1 MLLLYESGARVTELC
16 NVRRYDLHLE
26 KPYTMILHG
35 KGDKIRS
42 VPLDGFVA
50 DVISNY
56 IQKYRVDD
64 NDFLFFNTRR
74 ERLTREGVN
83 YIVHKYFER
92 ARLKEASIYPAAI
105 SAHCL
110 RHTKAMH
117 LLENGVNLIYIR
129 DLLGHTSV
137 TTTEIYSKANPEVK
151 RKHIEDASRI
161 RDISLDYSKEEKE
174 ELLEWLKNSI

>member
-42 VPLDGFVA
+42 VPLDGLVA

-105 SAHCL
+105 SAHC
-110 RHTKAMH
+110 HPPY
-117 LLENGVNLIYIR
+117 ESN
-129 DLLGHTSV
+129 
-137 TTTEIYSKANPEVK
+137 
-151 RKHIEDASRI
+151 ASFG
-161 RDISLDYSKEEKE
+161 KG
-174 ELLEWLKNSI
+174 

>member
-1 MLLLYESGARVTELC
+1 MISTSGHLIPKFPE
-16 NVRRYDLHLE
+16 VRFHR
-26 KPYTMILHG
+26 
-35 KGDKIRS
+35 
-42 VPLDGFVA
+42 
-50 DVISNY
+50 
-56 IQKYRVDD
+56 
-64 NDFLFFNTRR
+64 TR
-74 ERLTREGVN
+74 
-83 YIVHKYFER
+83 IFKR

-110 RHTKAMH
+110 HHTKAMH

-161 RDISLDYSKEEKE
+161 RDISLDYSTEEKE